1 MIIATGDTWPRTAAP
16 AIRAQLRTCPED
28 FEVEEQLPFDL
39 SGQGEHVWLKVRKR
53 EVNTDRVAQALARAA
68 GVPRRAVG
76 YAGMKDRHAV
86 AVQWFSVHLPGREA
100 PAWDGFGGG
109 IEVLESVRHTRK
121 LQTGALSGNRFGI
134 ILRECAGDCDEL
146 LRRVEEVRRR
156 GVPNYFGEQRF
167 GRDSANVQR
176 ARAMFAGEPIRESAN
191 APSMA
196 RGPRP
201 GPIGDRHLRGIYLS
215 AARAFLF
222 NEVLARRVADGT
234 WNTALDGEAFILDG
248 SRSYFLDDG
257 TDATLPQRLAQGDI
271 HPSGPLWGTGDPP
284 TRGAARALE
293 DETIA
298 RHGELA
304 AGLAQAD
311 LRQERRA
318 LRVFPRDLAAD
329 WLDTAT
335 LQLRFALPPGSYA
348 TAILRELA
356 DYRDVAAKV

>member
-1 MIIATGDTWPRTAAP
+1 MISATDDAWPRTAAP
-16 AIRAQLRTCPED
+16 AIRALLRARPED
-28 FEVEEQLPFDL
+28 FEVEEQLPFNL
-39 SGQGEHVWLKVRKR
+39 AGEGEHVWLKIRKR
-53 EVNTDRVAQALARAA
+53 GVNTDRVAQALARAA

-100 PAWDGFGGG
+100 PSWDGLGTG
-109 IEVLESVRHTRK
+109 IEVFETVRHSRK
-121 LQTGALSGNRFGI
+121 LQVGALSGNRFGI
-134 ILRECAGDCDEL
+134 TLRECAGDRDGL
-146 LRRVEEVRRR
+146 LPRIEEIHHR

-167 GRDSANVQR
+167 GRDSANVER
-176 ARAMFAGEPIRESAN
+176 ARAMFAGEVIR
-191 APSMA
+191 
-196 RGPRP
+196 
-201 GPIGDRHLRGIYLS
+201 DRHLRGIYLS

-234 WNTALDGEAFILDG
+234 WNTPLDGEAFILDG
-248 SRSYFLDDG
+248 SRSFFFDDG

-271 HPSGPLWGTGDPP
+271 HPSGPLWGKGEPP
-284 TRGAARALE
+284 TRGVARALE
-293 DETIA
+293 EEIAA
-298 RHGELA
+298 RHSELA

-318 LRVFPRDLAAD
+318 LRVIPRELAAD
-329 WLDTAT
+329 WLDAAT

-348 TAILRELA
+348 TAVLRELA